1 MRPLGGT
8 VRIVLATLGLGVG
21 SLAALGQALA
31 NEHRLSDWYLAAGA
45 GVTSASGLEQ
55 TGRNR
60 DTTCYPD
67 DDCGHLPG
75 GAPAGYRWFYDLH
88 ANRGAAAEIAIGRH
102 FGPVRLEV
110 SLAQRRSGV
119 EQEFTGIT
127 YLDGSRL
134 MPAAESDYES
144 TSSGSVD
151 DLTTRTLSLNVYR
164 DVPLGL
170 SRITPYVGAGLGV
183 SSVELSG
190 LYYESRY
197 RCRPDTPCDD
207 PGQYDGRQDGDVSDI
222 VPSGHLHVGADMRLG
237 EGLLL
242 GLKLTYSVI
251 GDVEDR
257 GAYAFHRV
265 PGLTGVTEISDIRQ
279 WSLMFGVR
287 YRFDG

>member
-1 MRPLGGT
+1 MR
-8 VRIVLATLGLGVG
+8 VVLATLGLGVG
-21 SLAALGQALA
+21 LLAALGQAMA
-31 NEHRLSDWYLAAGA
+31 TEHRHSDWYLAAGA
-45 GVTSASGLEQ
+45 GVTGASGLEQ
-55 TGRNR
+55 AGRNR

-75 GAPAGYRWFYDLH
+75 GAPAGYRWFYNLH
-88 ANRGAAAEIAIGRH
+88 ANRGTAAEIAVGRR
-102 FGPVRLEV
+102 FGPLRLEV
-110 SLAQRRSGV
+110 SVAQRRSGI

-144 TSSGSVD
+144 ASAGSVD

-164 DVPLGL
+164 DVSLGL

-183 SSVELSG
+183 SSVALSG

-197 RCRPDTPCDD
+197 RCRPNIPCDN
-207 PGQYDGRQDGDVSDI
+207 PGQYDGRQDVDVSDT
-222 VPSGHLHVGADMRLG
+222 VPSGHLHVGADIGLG
-237 EGLLL
+237 DRLLL

-251 GDVEDR
+251 GDMEDR

-265 PGLTGVTEISDIRQ
+265 PGLTSVTAISGIRQ
-279 WSLMFGVR
+279 WSLVLGVK
-287 YRFDG
+287 YRFDD